1 MTSILKNSNINL
13 HKKNNIYGLEI
24 KNTNDHTNK
33 VLFESLLLE
42 NYVKTV
48 LQTKCTRS
56 KTCKIEF
63 KANKVMTL
71 SNLIKNKYLDYW
83 NLVSLFICMMDQ
95 LNFLYNENIGV
106 LFFDLDNVIAIQ
118 ADSKDKFF
126 KFIYVNTD
134 HLFEINENKLNITRS
149 FDKKK
154 KSIFLSPELITL
166 NYLPFEVHFKTS
178 YFSLAMLITYCIN
191 GERVNFFKPISWKV
205 DDYKKILEPVD
216 NTKLFWALLRC
227 LQIEPQDRFLLWI

>member
-1 MTSILKNSNINL
+1 
-13 HKKNNIYGLEI
+13 
-24 KNTNDHTNK
+24 
-33 VLFESLLLE
+33 
-42 NYVKTV
+42 
-48 LQTKCTRS
+48 
-56 KTCKIEF
+56 
-63 KANKVMTL
+63 
-71 SNLIKNKYLDYW
+71 
-83 NLVSLFICMMDQ
+83 
-95 LNFLYNENIGV
+95 
-106 LFFDLDNVIAIQ
+106 
-118 ADSKDKFF
+118 
-126 KFIYVNTD
+126 VNTD